1 MDEVTPEAAPDERP
15 EVAAPIVPVL
25 EVVDRD
31 GQVRQ
36 AHRITAWPLRIG
48 RALDNDV
55 SLSDPH
61 IAPHHLQID
70 MAESGLQLRA
80 LDTWN
85 GVQIGGKR
93 LRGGE
98 QQALNDDATQPI
110 ELIAGRTR
118 LRLRRPGER
127 LAPELPLAAAATRTR
142 RFGPTLLAGA
152 AVIAAL
158 SFNTWLD
165 SDPDTFV
172 RSLGAMALTA
182 SVSAAIWCG
191 LWALLSKTFTRQTH
205 IGWHIKVFLI
215 ASFAWLVAD
224 AVPDLLSFSLSWPG
238 AGDFGFIAGY
248 AVGAAALYFHLLAV
262 EPAKPR
268 LLRGVAL
275 LAFLTGVSLSLW
287 FNQQRTD
294 RVGAELYMSHL
305 FPPALRLAKPV
316 PVDRFVDGLAGLQA
330 RLDRKAKEAPVGDSG
345 NGGGDGEE

>member
-1 MDEVTPEAAPDERP
+1 MGEVTPEPAADEP
-15 EVAAPIVPVL
+15 HEVAAPIAPVL
-25 EVVDRD
+25 EVLDRD

-36 AHRITAWPLRIG
+36 AHRITAWPLRVG

-55 SLSDPH
+55 PLSDPH
-61 IAPHHLQID
+61 VAPHHLQIG
-70 MAESGLQLRA
+70 SGPEGLELTA

-85 GVQIGGKR
+85 GVQFGGKR
-93 LRGGE
+93 LRSGEKQMLGG
-98 QQALNDDATQPI
+98 DAEPV
-110 ELIAGRTR
+110 ELTAGRTR
-118 LRLRRPGER
+118 LRLRRAGER

-268 LLRGVAL
+268 LLRGVAV

-316 PVDRFVDGLAGLQA
+316 PVDRLVEGLAGLQA
-330 RLDRKAKEAPVGDSG
+330 RLDRKAKEAPIGDSG
-345 NGGGDGEE
+345 NGGSDGEE